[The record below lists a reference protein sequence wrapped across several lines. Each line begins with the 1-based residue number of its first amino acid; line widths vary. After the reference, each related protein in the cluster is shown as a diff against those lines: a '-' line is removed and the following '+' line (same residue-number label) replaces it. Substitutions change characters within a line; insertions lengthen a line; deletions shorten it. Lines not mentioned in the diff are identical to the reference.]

1 MTLSVASTIA
11 LSALRAAQVG
21 ISVTSSNIANADV
34 DGYTVKTANQ
44 VSTVAAS
51 TGSGTSVSSITGG
64 VDKYV
69 FASLIS
75 ANAELGAASV
85 TTSYTDQLQALMGST
100 TGSDDG
106 GTSVA
111 TLVTELETAISSL
124 ASSPEDDTVQSEV
137 IAAADSLANSLRE
150 TSASIQD
157 LRADADQ
164 QIADDVATINDAL
177 ETIDDL
183 NEAILAATAKG
194 TSTADLEDQR
204 NSAIETISSLIG
216 IKTTTATNG
225 SIYIS
230 TTGGTALLTSS
241 VHELSFTAS
250 SAVSSSAVLSG
261 ISVDG
266 EDITEE
272 ITSGEVGGLLTL
284 RDTTLVEA
292 QDELDAL
299 AVSLMETLNAATA
312 DGSAVPAPESLTG
325 TTKVASNDTLSASG
339 SVRIAQ
345 VDEEGTLVA
354 YTDLDLSDYSTVGDL
369 VTALDDISGIDA
381 SLDSNGKLTITSTTS
396 GAGVAIAALDGDMDG
411 DGTSFSAYFGLNALF
426 TGSSAA
432 NISLSSAIAAD
443 ASALAIG
450 TLSSSTT
457 TTGATVLTAGST
469 TVADNLLSVMTETR
483 TFDATGGIGSTT
495 VTLGDYAA
503 RIVSDFATRASE
515 AEAAETS
522 ADTLASSLSDTI
534 ASQSGVNIDEET
546 AKLSDYQALYAAAAQ
561 IVEAANEMFEALL
574 SAAQSA

>member
-1 MTLSVASTIA
+1 MSLSVASTIA
-11 LSALRAAQVG
+11 LSALRASQVG

-51 TGSGTSVSSITGG
+51 AGSGTAVTSITGG

-75 ANAELGAASV
+75 ANADLGAATV
-85 TTSYTDQLQALMGST
+85 TANYTDQLQALMGST

-111 TLVTELETAISSL
+111 TLVTDLQTAINSL

-137 IAAADSLANSLRE
+137 IAAADSLASSLRE
-150 TSASIQD
+150 TSASIQS
-157 LRADADQ
+157 LRSDADQ
-164 QIADDVATINDAL
+164 QIAGDVDVINDAL
-177 ETIDDL
+177 QTIDDL
-183 NEAILAATAKG
+183 NEAILAAEAKG
-194 TSTADLEDQR
+194 ASTADLEDQR
-204 NSAIETISSLIG
+204 NTAIETISSLIG
-216 IKTTTATNG
+216 IKTTTASNG

-230 TTGGTALLTSS
+230 TTGGTALLTST
-241 VHELSFTAS
+241 VHELSFSAS
-250 SAVSSSAVLSG
+250 ATVNANSVLSG

-272 ITSGEVGGLLTL
+272 LTSGEIGGLLTL

-292 QDELDAL
+292 QDELDAIATAL
-299 AVSLMETLNAATA
+299 IETLNAVTA

-325 TTKVASNDTLSASG
+325 TTEVLSTDALSASG

-345 VDEEGTLVA
+345 VDEDGALIA
-354 YTDLDLSDYSTVGDL
+354 YTDLDLSSYATVGDL
-369 VTALDDISGIDA
+369 VSALDAIDGIDA
-381 SLDSNGKLTITSTTS
+381 SLDSDGKLTITSTTTDT
-396 GAGVAIAALDGDMDG
+396 GIAIGALDGDMTG
-411 DGTSFSAYFGLNALF
+411 DGTSFSSYFGFNALL

-432 NISLSSAIAAD
+432 SISLSSAIADD

-457 TTGATVLTAGST
+457 VGATVLTSGSS
-469 TVADNLLSVMTETR
+469 TVADGLLAAMTENQS
-483 TFDATGGIGSTT
+483 FEAVGGIGSTT

-503 RIVSDFATRASE
+503 RIVSDFASRASN
-515 AEAAETS
+515 AEEDETS
-522 ADTLASSLSDTI
+522 AETLATSLSDTI
-534 ASQSGVNIDEET
+534 ASRSGVNIDEET
-546 AKLSDYQALYAAAAQ
+546 SKLSDYQALYSAAAQ
-561 IVEAANEMFEALL
+561 IIQAANEMFEALL
-574 SAAQSA
+574 AAAKSA